1 MQEKPQPW
9 VSGVYCPGI
18 SIPTHRV
25 PAGLSS
31 HFLPL
36 FFIFEKKRN
45 VRMNKIPL
53 ETMDNE
59 SYIRF
64 RDCFS
69 VRYIQSATLLCRLG
83 YRIEKDFAKSGKI
96 SDEER
101 LRHEV
106 FILNSILSSVAFLES
121 TINELY
127 ADAAD
132 DAFFFTDE
140 KNEMLLKTIGEK
152 WRNEKN
158 FDRAPLVNKYQKI
171 LAIADKSPFNEDNP
185 VFSDIRTLIEIRNYL
200 MHYKREWVVV
210 QKIRMPVDSTE
221 THGEKLEKILRNKF
235 VKNPLA
241 YRLFFPDTCFGHG
254 CAEWA
259 VQNCLAFTDEFF
271 KKLELPAPYEGIKNE
286 LTTK

>member
-1 MQEKPQPW
+1 MAVCTESCVLPE
-9 VSGVYCPGI
+9 I
-18 SIPTHRV
+18 RI
-25 PAGLSS
+25 L
-31 HFLPL
+31 FLPL
-36 FFIFEKKRN
+36 FFICEKKRN

-53 ETMDNE
+53 ETTDDE
-59 SYIRF
+59 SSIRF

-69 VRYIQSATLLCRLG
+69 VRYIQSAALLCRLG
-83 YRIEKDFAKSGKI
+83 YQIEKDFTNSGKI

-132 DAFFFTDE
+132 DAYFFTDE

-171 LAIADKSPFNEDNP
+171 LVIADKSPFNEDNP
-185 VFSDIRTLIEIRNYL
+185 VFSDILTLIEIRNYL

-210 QKIRMPVDSTE
+210 QKSKTPGDSAE
-221 THGEKLEKILRNKF
+221 THGEKLERIIRNKF

-241 YRLFFPDTCFGHG
+241 QKNRLFFPDTCFGHG

-259 VQNCLAFTDEFF
+259 VHNSLAFTDEFF
-271 KKLELPAPYEGIKNE
+271 RKLELPAPYDGIKNE